1 MPAEKILAG
10 KWQSWEEKSVNT
22 LFKNQGIYNG
32 LIAVMIFLATS
43 AFDSLKGVFCLM
55 CYIER
60 RVLSDVLYHWRGS
73 LWQHHQQSKDYPDAG
88 WSGNPDID
96 IIAIL
101 MMVSRR
107 MPAFFDEILPKKTP
121 NWATV
126 PE

>member
-1 MPAEKILAG
+1 MSPFSKQVAEHRDNKQIDEIRKQASQ
-10 KWQSWEEKSVNT
+10 WQP
-22 LFKNQGIYNG
+22 
-32 LIAVMIFLATS
+32 
-43 AFDSLKGVFCLM
+43 
-55 CYIER
+55 ER

-88 WSGNPDID
+88 WSGNPAID